1 MKSIITFIGVA
12 ICTALLYHLIY
23 EEHTTL
29 FYVNVVVTW
38 IAEGILL
45 LNIPVFS
52 SAKLLDFK
60 NAASL
65 TILNFAAITLLLWTI
80 GYSLYTE
87 DQENLDNLYI
97 GILVVAI
104 VAIIAIGMTE
114 VGGSAMKKQEAELKT
129 TIQRKKRISISTNMI
144 LADARDC
151 LCNQSEWE
159 DETLSA
165 LKNVLD
171 KIASIPAE
179 KAERNEDV
187 MSDINDKL
195 NEIQDLLNQYSKDNS
210 DGALMQS
217 ITRKINQLK
226 NYVVTIKAGL

>member
-29 FYVNVVVTW
+29 FYVNVIVTW

-129 TIQRKKRISISTNMI
+129 TIQRKKRISISTNMF

-210 DGALMQS
+210 DGVLMQS

-226 NYVVTIKAGL
+226 NYVVTIKSTL

>member
-29 FYVNVVVTW
+29 FYVNVIVTW

-226 NYVVTIKAGL
+226 NYVVTIKSTL

>member
-38 IAEGILL
+38 LAEGILL
-45 LNIPVFS
+45 LNLPLFS
-52 SAKLLDFK
+52 STKFLDFK
-60 NAASL
+60 NAASM
-65 TILNFAAITLLLWTI
+65 TVLNLAAIILLLWTI
-80 GYSLYTE
+80 GYSFYTE
-87 DQENLDNLYI
+87 DQENLENLYI
-97 GILVVAI
+97 GILI
-104 VAIIAIGMTE
+104 LAIIAIIVVGATE
-114 VGGSAMKKQEAELKT
+114 IGGSAMKKQEAELKT
-129 TIQRKKRISISTNMI
+129 TIQRKKRISISTSMF
-144 LADARDC
+144 LADAKDC
-151 LCNQSEWE
+151 LHNQSDWE

-171 KIASIPAE
+171 KISSIPAE

-195 NEIQDLLNQYSKDNS
+195 NEIQELLNKYSTDNS
-210 DGALMQS
+210 DETLMLS

-226 NYVVTIKAGL
+226 NYIFAIKVSL

>member
-29 FYVNVVVTW
+29 FYVNVIVTW

-210 DGALMQS
+210 DGVLMQS